1 MLFKK
6 NPTNKGKLVHM
17 DMDSFGEIW
26 VIDYP
31 DHRILSFG
39 SIYEQSAYSFDR
51 PYQLFHEYTRIMML
65 ALSYLSPKHVTL
77 IGLGGGSLLRS
88 LHHCLPDT
96 RFHVIELRQKVYEIA
111 KNYFDI
117 PIDNRVSYSI
127 QNAADE
133 IAKLPHKSTDIIFSD
148 IYDAYGM
155 SSLQVQHTF
164 IRHCSR
170 ALSSDGWLVINF
182 HRLPEIESTFF
193 KDLLDHFGTI
203 KICSGGQLNHVVFA
217 GKPISINRSLISE
230 RIAKL
235 EALIEQPFQPLYS
248 RMNRISKGEQI

>member
-1 MLFKK
+1 MFFKSDSAY
-6 NPTNKGKLVHM
+6 KGKLIHI

-39 SIYEQSAYSFDR
+39 SIYEQSAYSFDH

-65 ALSYLSPKHVTL
+65 ALSYLSPRHVTL

-88 LHHCLPDT
+88 LHHCLPDAC
-96 RFHVIELRQKVYEIA
+96 FHVIELRQKVYETA

-117 PIDNRVSYSI
+117 PIDNRVNYSI

-133 IAKLPHKSTDIIFSD
+133 IATLPHKSTDIIFSD

-155 SSLQVQHTF
+155 SSLQVQHAF
-164 IRHCSR
+164 LRHCSR
-170 ALSSDGWLVINF
+170 ALSSEGWLVINF
-182 HRLPEIESTFF
+182 HRLPDIESAFF
-193 KDLLDHFGTI
+193 KYLLDHFGII
-203 KICSGGQLNHVVFA
+203 KICSGRQFNHVVFA
-217 GKPISINRSLISE
+217 GKPLSINRSLIAE

-235 EALIEQPFQPLYS
+235 ESLIEQPFQPLYS
-248 RMNRISKGEQI
+248 RMNRISKGE